1 MVPMGQERGGGLH
14 AEWHDAEKSNA
25 EKRHATVAAATR
37 TVGAN
42 ARRGVAEEGA
52 FCPKG

>member
-1 MVPMGQERGGGLH
+1 MMGRGRGGE
-14 AEWHDAEKSNA
+14 AYVRKWDDAEKSNA
-25 EKRHATVAAATR
+25 AKRHATVAAATR